1 MPGTIQSPMDS
12 VKDGLA
18 SKPLSTQLMSSER
31 EAFKCEVSLLSA
43 FLPTKKTNTVVLVH
57 LCAFLFVTNSAL
69 SANLGCLC
77 FGYRSAS
84 RSKVKQEVGFIRKL
98 SGVYVCVW
106 SGLGVMFRYLLR
118 QSGSSKKQMSDTI
131 RRAADLLEESSVEYK
146 EDREQK

>member
-1 MPGTIQSPMDS
+1 MEGDS
-12 VKDGLA
+12 RIKKG
-18 SKPLSTQLMSSER
+18 R
-31 EAFKCEVSLLSA
+31 EE
-43 FLPTKKTNTVVLVH
+43 
-57 LCAFLFVTNSAL
+57 
-69 SANLGCLC
+69 G
-77 FGYRSAS
+77 
-84 RSKVKQEVGFIRKL
+84 RKL

>member
-1 MPGTIQSPMDS
+1 MPSFPP
-12 VKDGLA
+12 K
-18 SKPLSTQLMSSER
+18 KRTQW
-31 EAFKCEVSLLSA
+31 SLYI
-43 FLPTKKTNTVVLVH
+43 H

-77 FGYRSAS
+77 FGYCSAS